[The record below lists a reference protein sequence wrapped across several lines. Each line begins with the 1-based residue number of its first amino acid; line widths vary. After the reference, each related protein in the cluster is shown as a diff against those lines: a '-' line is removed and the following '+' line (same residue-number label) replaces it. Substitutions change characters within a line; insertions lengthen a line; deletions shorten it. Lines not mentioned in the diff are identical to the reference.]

1 MDNIR
6 LHTSCDTLSIYS
18 FHKIMK
24 EKNYAHLIV
33 GWDEYEE
40 IEYDENELKEVWDKI
55 YIEYCDLT
63 NDNQSLFYYQLLSEI
78 NYLEVRKYVV
88 LKLLEQLMSYERSGE
103 DLDKYIEVLR
113 LWKYTWDKKLSY
125 EEAILKIFKD
135 IKASD
140 NKIRLKKDE
149 IGKMKSNEDPM
160 TLTAQVVKLELSL
173 EKNHI
178 NPKTT
183 SVLKWV
189 VMLDEVRARVDAM
202 NKRKAA

>member
-1 MDNIR
+1 
-6 LHTSCDTLSIYS
+6 
-18 FHKIMK
+18 MK

-33 GWDEYEE
+33 GWDEYEK
-40 IEYDENELKEVWDKI
+40 IEYDEDELKKVWDKI

-63 NDNQSLFYYQLLSEI
+63 NDNQSLFYYQLLSEV

-88 LKLLEQLMSYERSGE
+88 LKLLEQLMTYQRSGE
-103 DLDKYIEVLR
+103 DLDKYIEVLK
-113 LWKYTWDKKLSY
+113 LWKYNWDKKLTY
-125 EEAILKIFKD
+125 EEAIIKIFKN

-140 NKIRLKKDE
+140 NKLRLKKDE
-149 IGKMKSNEDPM
+149 LEKMKSTDDPM

-178 NPKTT
+178 EPKTT

-189 VMLDEVRARVDAM
+189 TMLDEVRARVDAM